1 MFDLSNEISSKT
13 MVFWCFLTCCKL
25 LPSAE
30 KIHKILG
37 PKVWWKSQPSA
48 RYFGLVNRNTILRP
62 LLQEEGGHDKLSYMS
77 QTGHGLLFFGLNF
90 KGEVSPVIS
99 KGRCQGETMTMLD
112 LAANCN
118 PTRSLCFLFRD
129 SLFPD
134 GTLHWTWI
142 SHVLGVSIPWVH
154 MSQYGCFLRICW
166 EIVWNH
172 NLYLQSDVVAPQS
185 SCLSCQFIASAQ

>member
-1 MFDLSNEISSKT
+1 MKLAPKLWFFDAFWHVANSFLQPKKFTKFWVPKFGENLSHQQGTLAWSIGTPFFALCCRRKVVMISYPTCRKLD
-13 MVFWCFLTCCKL
+13 MACFSLMDW
-25 LPSAE
+25 
-30 KIHKILG
+30 ILKG
-37 PKVWWKSQPSA
+37 KWAQWFQKVGVKE
-48 RYFGLVNRNTILRP
+48 RL
-62 LLQEEGGHDKLSYMS
+62 
-77 QTGHGLLFFGLNF
+77 
-90 KGEVSPVIS
+90 
-99 KGRCQGETMTMLD
+99 TMLD